1 VQTIKY
7 QEYQVVSICR
17 VDEANFKDFDDWKK
31 KKLGEFVRGRIGE
44 LAFRIRH

>member
-1 VQTIKY
+1 
-7 QEYQVVSICR
+7 VVSICR

-31 KKLGEFVRGRIGE
+31 KKLGEFRDVGE